1 MMMGVESHFLKA
13 SKAWLAP
20 LIVILVIFIGLFVLV
35 HGPIDIP
42 FLYRSQ

>member
-1 MMMGVESHFLKA
+1 MVMRVGSYFLRA
-13 SKAWLAP
+13 RKAWLPP
-20 LIVILVIFIGLFVLV
+20 LIVTLVIFIALFVLV